1 MSHSTTPAVTLHDVA
16 QAANVSVSTASRAL
30 NGLGQKFRI
39 SENTILEVKKH
50 ADRLEFQPS
59 QMARSLQSRRSGLIG
74 VVVPDISNPFFA
86 AIAKEVALQADEE
99 GFSVLLADSCETTE
113 TEVKLVAQLQSRR
126 VEGLV
131 LCPVGTQSEHLVQAD
146 ASGVPLVV
154 VDRCFTG
161 TPLTSV
167 MSDNS
172 KGAALGIELLLRSG
186 HRIVGC
192 LQGLPGTLPNETR
205 LSAVRESLR
214 NAGLAFD
221 ESLVAG
227 DNFTEQSGYLSA
239 KSLLASRPGITA
251 LFAFSTPNAFGA
263 LRAASEMGRRVPD
276 DLSLITF
283 DHSPV
288 VDLLK
293 VPLTTI
299 SQDVARLGQT
309 AADLII
315 KQLRTG
321 KKPRKR
327 THLVPVKLVSR
338 QSVSRIQIR

>member
-1 MSHSTTPAVTLHDVA
+1 MSHSTTLVVTLHDVA
-16 QAANVSVSTASRAL
+16 RAANVSVSTASRAL
-30 NGLGQKFRI
+30 NGLGQKCRI
-39 SENTILEVKKH
+39 SEQTVREVKKH
-50 ADRLEFQPS
+50 AERLEFQPS
-59 QMARSLQSRRSGLIG
+59 QMARSLQARRSGLIG

-99 GFSVLLADSCETTE
+99 GFSVLLADSRETPQ

-131 LCPVGTQSEHLVQAD
+131 VCPVGTQSEHLVQAD
-146 ASGVPLVV
+146 AAGVPLIV
-154 VDRCFTG
+154 VDRCFAETA
-161 TPLTSV
+161 LTSV

-186 HRIVGC
+186 HEIVGC
-192 LQGLPGTLPNETR
+192 LQGLPGTLPNDAR

-214 NAGLAFD
+214 NAGLAFN

-239 KSLLASRPGITA
+239 KSLLASRPDITA

-263 LRAASEMGRRVPD
+263 LRAASEMGRTVPD

-293 VPLTTI
+293 VPLSTI

-309 AADLII
+309 AADLMM

-327 THLVPVKLVSR
+327 THIVPVKLVSR